1 MQIDPLTV
9 LLQKIKPLLD
19 AALPTDLAR
28 SLSEDI
34 ESKVQEA
41 LKNLSLVPRHEFEI
55 HEALV
60 TNLETKIRH
69 LEQRLAEMEEVGA
82 TNPIIPDEN

>member
-1 MQIDPLTV
+1 MVYV
-9 LLQKIKPLLD
+9 LLMMIGMHGVNTMRTP
-19 AALPTDLAR
+19 R
-28 SLSEDI
+28 SFG

-82 TNPIIPDEN
+82 TNPITPDEN